1 MTLRQ
6 HGQRGME
13 SLLLQAS
20 IYLGAALLIVPL
32 AVRAGLGSVLG
43 YLAAGI
49 VMGPVLGLA
58 GAETEDLRH
67 YAEFGVVLMLFLVGL
82 ELEPAALWAMRR
94 SLVGLGGLQ
103 IVLTS
108 LAAALGLL
116 WLGFPWPEAA
126 VLGMVAALSSTA
138 IVLQTMTERRML
150 RTTGGR
156 SAFAVLLAQ
165 DIAVVPMLALV
176 PLIALRPGAGA
187 HGAHDATDGPAMPI
201 IGLLQSLPG
210 WADTLVM
217 LGVVGFI
224 VLGGHFLTRPVFR
237 YVHAS
242 RLPEMGSFIALF
254 TVMGTAFL
262 TMVVGLSP
270 ALGAFLAGV
279 VLANSE
285 FRHQLEADIRP
296 YKGILLG
303 LFFMAVGMGI
313 DFRLLAADPWTLAGF
328 TLALVGLKVLVLAAL
343 AQSFG
348 LRGRDRWLLT
358 LGLAQAGEFGF
369 VLVAFAAQETILPA
383 LHAQKALIVIS
394 LSMLVTPVLFLVAG
408 WLTRLGEE
416 APALGPD
423 AIDEKGRVIIA
434 GIGRFGQVVN
444 RLVRMSGIE
453 TVVLD
458 HDMAAVQIMRR
469 FGVKGFFG
477 DPTRPELLQAAGL
490 AEATVLVVAVDD
502 RENAIRIV
510 RYARQVRPDLHIVS
524 RARDRVHVY
533 ELYQAGADDIVRETF
548 DSSIRAGRY
557 VLENMG
563 FSEYEAAQRSR
574 TYYRV
579 DRAAM
584 RDLAELWVPGQP
596 AHLNEAY
603 VARARQLDDDLE
615 TAMLEEAGQIPLDPE
630 AAE

>member
-1 MTLRQ
+1 MDRSRSASDSLTLGQ

-108 LAAALGLL
+108 LAAALGLF

-187 HGAHDATDGPAMPI
+187 HSAHDATEGPAMPI

-237 YVHAS
+237 YVHARACRKWGVS
-242 RLPEMGSFIALF
+242 
-254 TVMGTAFL
+254 
-262 TMVVGLSP
+262 SP
-270 ALGAFLAGV
+270 
-279 VLANSE
+279 
-285 FRHQLEADIRP
+285 
-296 YKGILLG
+296 
-303 LFFMAVGMGI
+303 
-313 DFRLLAADPWTLAGF
+313 
-328 TLALVGLKVLVLAAL
+328 
-343 AQSFG
+343 
-348 LRGRDRWLLT
+348 
-358 LGLAQAGEFGF
+358 
-369 VLVAFAAQETILPA
+369 
-383 LHAQKALIVIS
+383 
-394 LSMLVTPVLFLVAG
+394 
-408 WLTRLGEE
+408 
-416 APALGPD
+416 
-423 AIDEKGRVIIA
+423 
-434 GIGRFGQVVN
+434 
-444 RLVRMSGIE
+444 
-453 TVVLD
+453 
-458 HDMAAVQIMRR
+458 
-469 FGVKGFFG
+469 
-477 DPTRPELLQAAGL
+477 
-490 AEATVLVVAVDD
+490 
-502 RENAIRIV
+502 
-510 RYARQVRPDLHIVS
+510 
-524 RARDRVHVY
+524 
-533 ELYQAGADDIVRETF
+533 
-548 DSSIRAGRY
+548 SS
-557 VLENMG
+557 
-563 FSEYEAAQRSR
+563 
-574 TYYRV
+574 
-579 DRAAM
+579 
-584 RDLAELWVPGQP
+584 P
-596 AHLNEAY
+596 
-603 VARARQLDDDLE
+603 
-615 TAMLEEAGQIPLDPE
+615 
-630 AAE
+630 